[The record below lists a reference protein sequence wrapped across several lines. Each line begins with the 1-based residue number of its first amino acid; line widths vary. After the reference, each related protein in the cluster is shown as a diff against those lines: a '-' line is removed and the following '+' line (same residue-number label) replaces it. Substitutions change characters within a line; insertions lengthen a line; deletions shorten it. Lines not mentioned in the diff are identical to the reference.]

1 MGMYERITNLRKKA
15 DITEVELEQKASVG
29 HNSMRRWNENIPSID
44 KVARVAQVLGTT
56 TDYLFTGI
64 EENAPEIAESFVT
77 YPILSEVAAGYEH
90 IAYESWDNGNVDVP
104 ETWLRGRQQDAYFV
118 LEVRGD
124 SMHPTYQNG
133 DLLLVLKQDYA
144 DYSGQVVVALYDD
157 ENATIKK
164 LEFDQSRTWYR
175 FTPINQNYTTKT
187 LRGEEIEHFRVLGIP
202 KKLIRNIED

>member
-15 DITEVELEQKASVG
+15 DITEVELEQKANIG

-44 KVARVAQVLGTT
+44 KVSRVAQVLETT

-64 EENAPEIAESFVT
+64 GENKPEITEKFVT
-77 YPILSEVAAGYEH
+77 YPIFGEVAAGYEH

-104 ETWLRGRQQDAYFV
+104 ETWLRGKPQDAYFV

-133 DLLLVLKQDYA
+133 DLLLVLRQDYS

-175 FTPINQNYTTKT
+175 FTPINQNYTSKT

-202 KKLIRNIED
+202 KKLIRNIEN